1 MEYGG
6 MGPRIYSK
14 YPCSMVQKEKAFLL
28 VWSFWWRVYFFL
40 PRGNSVET
48 LWWHTK
54 RLVCEPGPSAK
65 NI

>member
-1 MEYGG
+1 
-6 MGPRIYSK
+6 MGPWISSK
-14 YPCSMVQKEKAFLL
+14 YPFSMVQKEKSLSASLVLL
-28 VWSFWWRVYFFL
+28 VAGILFS
-40 PRGNSVET
+40 PRENGVET